1 MEELRFMDEVR
12 IDLGFE
18 GWQGLKYTKQER
30 AGRERYYDPVVQR
43 KEQRSQQR
51 RDASCEWQ

>member
-1 MEELRFMDEVR
+1 MDEVT

-18 GWQGLKYTKQER
+18 GWQGLKYTKGGR

-43 KEQRSQQR
+43 KQQRNQQR
-51 RDASCEWQ
+51 RDASH